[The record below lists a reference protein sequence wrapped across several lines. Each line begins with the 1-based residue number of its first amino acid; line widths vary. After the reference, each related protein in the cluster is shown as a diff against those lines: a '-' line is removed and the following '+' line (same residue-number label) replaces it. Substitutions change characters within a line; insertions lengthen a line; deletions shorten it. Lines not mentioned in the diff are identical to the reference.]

1 MIRTRTRKIIRDL
14 TTRKA
19 RTALVATAIFVG
31 VLGVVT
37 LTSLQEIIL
46 DKLNGD
52 FKQDR
57 MPMFWAS
64 VQLPD
69 ANTTNNETAYNA
81 AYAETLATIYEQPG
95 VTLVEGRIREQ
106 FYWKEPDDNSFIE
119 ATMRTSTTPLDQQ
132 LIETPELVE
141 GAWPVVGQRQLLIER
156 RMAKRYDL
164 KVGDPMV
171 IVVTKDLANRPDPTA
186 PLPQE
191 TWIISGILHHPY
203 IFEGD
208 TSVYMTFEDAQ
219 SVTAMDGFTGI
230 GVRFT
235 DVSTAEANAR
245 SLAEVIEND
254 TPYDV
259 YDMEALDPAENEFI
273 LEMEQWTDTLT
284 ALSILAMIVS
294 SFLVVTVISTLVAEQ
309 RRQIGV
315 MKSIGATRTTNQQI
329 YTGIAFAYGI
339 IGMIPGVLLGIPAAY
354 GLAQLVSPLMNII
367 IDDFTISPTGVGV
380 GVALGLMVP
389 VVAAVVP
396 VFLGTR
402 VTILEA
408 MTDLGLSGNYGT
420 GPIARLI
427 KILPLP
433 HSSKQALA
441 NLSQRKGRLFL
452 TGMTLTLAVGSFMGV
467 TALFMSLS
475 NTIDD
480 IFATFNF
487 EVGVFPER
495 VEDSERA
502 AAVIEQEVEGVSA
515 VMPGRSS
522 EEINII
528 LGADD
533 EDVEWDYFFWG
544 FDPNQSAFQLN
555 LEEGTGWNDDPNR
568 EGIVITHQSVE
579 QYGWQVGDTIT
590 LQSWKHPERKKDFEI
605 IGIDAYPEDGLIF
618 MRWQDVAWFVND
630 AGKQDQ
636 AGELYVRFDDRDM
649 TPGEVDKKIG
659 DIRQTLLRHGMMAG
673 FWNQTSN
680 EEEESNLINTVGLIF
695 NIASAVMA
703 AVGAIGLLTALSI
716 SVFERQREIGVMR
729 SIGASSRSIA
739 GQFLTEGLFVG
750 LIAWLIGIP
759 LSIGIGSGLMSVLP
773 IEGIPFNY
781 PPVALVLGLVGM
793 LLIAIIASL
802 WPSLSAARKTVSDI
816 LRYQ

>member
-46 DKLNGD
+46 DKLNHD

-64 VQLPD
+64 VELPD
-69 ANTTNNETAYNA
+69 ANTTDDPA
-81 AYAETLATIYEQPG
+81 AYADTLATIYEQPG

-106 FYWKEPDDNSFIE
+106 FFWKEPDDNSFIE
-119 ATMRTSTTPLDQQ
+119 ATLRTSTTPLDVQQ
-132 LIETPELVE
+132 IETPELVE
-141 GAWPVVGQRQLLIER
+141 GDWPIIGEHQLLVER
-156 RMAKRYDL
+156 RMAKRYGL
-164 KVGDPMV
+164 EVGDE
-171 IVVTKDLANRPDPTA
+171 IVVMLTKDLATRTDPNA

-191 TWIISGILHHPY
+191 TWTISGLLHHPY
-203 IFEGD
+203 VFNGD
-208 TSVYMTFEDAQ
+208 TSVYMTLEDAQ
-219 SVTAMDGFTGI
+219 TVAPINGFTGI

-235 DVSTAEANAR
+235 DVPTAKANAAA
-245 SLAEVIEND
+245 LAAVIEND

-259 YDMEALDPAENEFI
+259 YDSEWLDPAKNDFI
-273 LEMEQWTDTLT
+273 EEMNQWTETLT
-284 ALSILAMIVS
+284 FLSILAMVVS

-315 MKSIGATRTTNQQI
+315 MKSLGATRTTNQEI
-329 YTGIAFAYGI
+329 YTGIALGYGLL
-339 IGMIPGVLLGIPAAY
+339 GMIPGVLLGIPAAY
-354 GLAQLVSPLMNII
+354 GMAQLVSPLMNII
-367 IDDFTISPTGVGV
+367 FDKFVISPTGIGI
-380 GVALGLMVP
+380 GILLGLMVP
-389 VVAAVVP
+389 VVAAIVP

-402 VTILEA
+402 VTILDA
-408 MTDLGLSGNYGT
+408 MTDLGIGGKYGV
-420 GPIARLI
+420 GPIARLL
-427 KILPLP
+427 KWLPLP
-433 HSSKQALA
+433 HNSKQALA

-452 TGMTLTLAVGSFMGV
+452 TGLTLILAVSSFMGV

-475 NTIDD
+475 NTIDE
-480 IFATFNF
+480 IFSTFNF
-487 EVGVFPER
+487 ELGVFPER
-495 VEDSERA
+495 AEDIERA
-502 AAVIEQEVEGVSA
+502 AAVIENDVEGVSA

-522 EEINII
+522 EEINVV
-528 LGADD
+528 LGPND
-533 EDVEWDYFFWG
+533 EDIEWDYFFWG
-544 FDPNQSAFQLN
+544 FDPTHSAFDLN
-555 LEEGTGWNDDPNR
+555 LQEGTGWEDDPNR
-568 EGIVITHQSVE
+568 EGIVITQQSVD
-579 QYGWQVGDTIT
+579 QYGWKLGDTVT
-590 LQSWKHPERKKDFEI
+590 LQSWKHPERVKEFEV
-605 IGIDAYPEDGLIF
+605 IGIDSYPEQGLIF
-618 MRWQDVAWFVND
+618 MRWQDVAWLAND
-630 AGKQDQ
+630 AGEQDIPT
-636 AGELYVRFDDRDM
+636 ELYVRFADSEM

-659 DIRQTLLRHGMMAG
+659 DIRQALLRNGMLAG

-680 EEEESNLINTVGLIF
+680 EEDQSNLISTVGLIF

-729 SIGASSRSIA
+729 SIGASSPTIA

-750 LIAWLIGIP
+750 VIAWLLGIP
-759 LSIGIGSGLMSVLP
+759 LSIAVANGLMDALP
-773 IEGIPFNY
+773 IEGIEFNY
-781 PPVALVLGLVGM
+781 PPLALVMGLVGM

>member
-37 LTSLQEIIL
+37 LTSLQDILL
-46 DKLNGD
+46 DKLNHD

-64 VQLPD
+64 VELPA
-69 ANTTNNETAYNA
+69 ANTTDDQA
-81 AYAETLATIYEQPG
+81 AYADTIALIYEQPG

-119 ATMRTSTTPLDQQ
+119 ATLRTSTTPLDVQQ
-132 LIETPELVE
+132 IETPQLVE
-141 GAWPVVGQRQLLIER
+141 GDWPVIGQKQLLIER
-156 RMAKRYDL
+156 RMAKRYEL
-164 KVGDPMV
+164 EVGDE
-171 IVVTKDLANRPDPTA
+171 IVVVLTKDLATRTDPNA

-191 TWIISGILHHPY
+191 RWTISGLLHHPY
-203 IFEGD
+203 VFNGD
-208 TSVYMTFEDAQ
+208 TSVYMTLEDAGT
-219 SVTAMDGFTGI
+219 VAPINGFTGI

-235 DVSTAEANAR
+235 DVPTAEANAAA
-245 SLAEVIEND
+245 LADVIEND

-259 YDMEALDPAENEFI
+259 YDWEWLDPAKNDFI
-273 LEMEQWTDTLT
+273 EEMNQWTDTLT
-284 ALSILAMIVS
+284 FLSILAMVVS

-315 MKSIGATRTTNQQI
+315 MKSLGATRATNQEI
-329 YTGIAFAYGI
+329 YTGIALGYGLL
-339 IGMIPGVLLGIPAAY
+339 GMIPGVLLGIPAAY
-354 GLAQLVSPLMNII
+354 GMAQLVSPLMNII
-367 IDDFTISPTGVGV
+367 FDEFAISPTGIGI
-380 GVALGLMVP
+380 GILLGLMVP
-389 VVAAVVP
+389 VVAAIVP

-402 VTILEA
+402 VTILDA
-408 MTDLGLSGNYGT
+408 MTDLGIGGNYGT
-420 GPIARLI
+420 GFWAALLRR
-427 KILPLP
+427 LPLP

-452 TGMTLTLAVGSFMGV
+452 TGLTLILAVSSFMGV
-467 TALFMSLS
+467 TALFMSLN
-475 NTIDD
+475 NTIDE
-480 IFATFNF
+480 IFSTFNF
-487 EVGVFPER
+487 ELGVFPER
-495 VEDSERA
+495 ADDIESA
-502 AAVIEQEVEGVSA
+502 AAVIENDVEGVSA

-522 EEINII
+522 EEINVV
-528 LGADD
+528 LGPDD
-533 EDVEWDYFFWG
+533 EDIEWDYFFWG
-544 FDPNQSAFQLN
+544 FDPTQSAFRLN
-555 LEEGTGWNDDPNR
+555 LQEGTGWEDDPNR
-568 EGIVITHQSVE
+568 EGIVITQQSVD
-579 QYGWQVGDTIT
+579 QYGWQLGDTVT
-590 LQSWKHPERKKDFEI
+590 LQSWKHPERIKDYEV
-605 IGIDAYPEDGLIF
+605 IGIDSYPEQGLIF
-618 MRWQDVAWFVND
+618 MRWQDVAWLAND
-630 AGKQDQ
+630 VGEQDKPT
-636 AGELYVRFDDRDM
+636 ELYVRFADSEM
-649 TPGEVDKKIG
+649 TPGAVDKKIG
-659 DIRQTLLRHGMMAG
+659 DIRQVLLRNGIVAG

-680 EEEESNLINTVGLIF
+680 EEQQSNLISTVGLIF

-729 SIGASSRSIA
+729 SIGASSPTIA

-750 LIAWLIGIP
+750 LIAWLLGIP
-759 LSIGIGSGLMSVLP
+759 LSIAVANTLMGALP
-773 IEGIPFNY
+773 IEGIEFNY
-781 PPVALVLGLVGM
+781 PPQALVMGLVGM